1 MASTPYSYRTY
12 TGGAA
17 GLSLG
22 VPFPFI
28 ARSHVQVISNL
39 DLTTGEFDKLFI
51 DGVDYN
57 WVTNGNI
64 VMVAST
70 VGKKVTVIRGTPTD
84 TLLVGWEDGSNVDMN
99 DLRTS
104 NLQVLYAVQ
113 EQRDRVLVSVSISL
127 GTAGNYG
134 EQITQL
140 AAQNTVLQAQVAT
153 LNTDLTDVRSVA
165 LAAAD
170 VGDVKYTTALNDP
183 LGWGPAIG
191 ATVNR
196 TTFAE
201 LFAKI
206 GTSYGAGNG
215 STTFVAGA
223 DLRGVTLRGL
233 DNGRGLDTGR
243 TKGSL
248 QGDQNK
254 SQSQTIT
261 PTANPINPTVYSNNL
276 TVSYQ
281 RVTPASGS
289 GVVAANLEGTG
300 ATASVGGSLTLN
312 QFTPTINPITVTV
325 DGGTEVRVKNVAERA
340 IMKYYSRA
348 IAVDLGAATAPP
360 TAFVPTGLDLWFE
373 NPTNISTWTDLSGNS
388 RTLLQANDN
397 YKPLLSTTAFN
408 GGPVLT
414 FDGIDDVMEAAT
426 AANVVNYSLLLILR
440 FNAGGGSEDFIA
452 GIGESVPFVGR
463 ARYAYRTSGYF
474 GGDSNKMGFSSWEN
488 DYYSGDQS
496 CDIGGS
502 FHIWSFVQNANNIY
516 IGRDGVGT
524 TYQMPSNVSTV
535 TSAIAALGGRA
546 GTVGAYA
553 AAISV
558 AARMD
563 KFSAISEAERQKL
576 EGYLADKFWRQ
587 RGVAV
592 PLFSGHPYFSSPPT
606 SG

>member
-1 MASTPYSYRTY
+1 MATPYSYRTY
-12 TGGAA
+12 TGGPA

-28 ARSHVQVISNL
+28 ARSHVQAFSNL

-51 DGVDYN
+51 NGVDYN
-57 WVTNGNI
+57 WITNGNI

-70 VGKKVTVIRGTPTD
+70 VGKNVTVIRGTPTD
-84 TLLVGWEDGSNVDMN
+84 ALLVGWEDGSNIDMN
-99 DLRTS
+99 DLRVS

-113 EQRDRVLVSVSISL
+113 EQRDRVLVSVSVSL
-127 GTAGNYG
+127 GTAGIYG
-134 EQITQL
+134 DQITQL
-140 AAQNTVLQAQVAT
+140 TVQNTVLQGQVTT
-153 LNTDLTDVRSVA
+153 LTTKLGDVESIA

-170 VGDVKYTTALNDP
+170 VGDIKYTTALNDP

-191 ATVNR
+191 ATVSR
-196 TTFAE
+196 ATFAE
-201 LFAKI
+201 LFDKFGI
-206 GTSYGAGNG
+206 FYGSGNG
-215 STTFVAGA
+215 STTFVAGP
-223 DLRGVTLRGL
+223 DCRGVTLRGL
-233 DNGRGLDTGR
+233 DNGRGLDASR
-243 TKGSL
+243 VKGTL

-261 PTANPINPTVYSNNL
+261 PTANPISPTVYSNNL

-289 GVVAANLEGTG
+289 GVVATNLEGTG
-300 ATASVGGSLTLN
+300 ETAPVGGTLTLN

-348 IAVDLGAATAPP
+348 ITVDLGAATAPP

-373 NPTNISTWTDLSGNS
+373 NPTNISAWADLSGNS
-388 RTLLQANDN
+388 RTLLQANAN
-397 YKPLLSTTAFN
+397 YKPVLSTTGFN
-408 GGPVLT
+408 GGPILT
-414 FDGIDDVMEAAT
+414 FDGNDDVMEAAT
-426 AANVVNYSLLLILR
+426 TANVVNYSLLIIAR
-440 FNAGGGSEDFIA
+440 FNAGGNNEDFWA
-452 GIGESVPFVGR
+452 GIGTSTPQAGR
-463 ARYAYRTSGYF
+463 ARYAYRPSTFF
-474 GGDSNKMGFSSWEN
+474 GGDPTKVGFSTWEN
-488 DYYSGDQS
+488 DIYNGNQP

-502 FHIWSFVQNANNIY
+502 FHIWSYVQSGNDVY
-516 IGRDGVGT
+516 IGRDGVGA
-524 TYQMPSNVSTV
+524 TYQAPALPSTV
-535 TSAIAALGGRA
+535 TAAIAVLGGRA

-553 AAISV
+553 SAISV

-587 RGVAV
+587 RSVAV
-592 PLFSGHPYFSSPPT
+592 PLLSGHPYFSSPPT
-606 SG
+606 AG